1 MVWLFV
7 YLLINLLL
15 RSSFCYLHYMLNGMM
30 EADKW
35 TKTREVLA
43 DLQLNLHHFF
53 TLLLLLDCSLL
64 FVPFYWLNGWNR
76 LFNRILAI
84 TLPVVEHSA
93 AIDQAQQLVE
103 IVMKMM
109 MIKMTMIMI
118 IIKILMMKKMLLIMM
133 KVILI
138 MMMMKIMMLKM
149 TPIMKIIKSL
159 YLWRW
164 YWYWWW

>member
-1 MVWLFV
+1 MVWLFL

-43 DLQLNLHHFF
+43 DLQPNLHHFF

-93 AIDQAQQLVE
+93 AVDQAQ
-103 IVMKMM
+103 
-109 MIKMTMIMI
+109 
-118 IIKILMMKKMLLIMM
+118 
-133 KVILI
+133 
-138 MMMMKIMMLKM
+138 
-149 TPIMKIIKSL
+149 
-159 YLWRW
+159 
-164 YWYWWW
+164 